1 MEREIDLQ
9 FIYCISFGY
18 KERNQ
23 LEDHR
28 DSFVFKCS
36 LDFIILKNGGKMEK
50 EKLGAIPHHSRIQK
64 EGVLLKH
71 MACSDLTA
79 ELGRTT
85 ALRQNRTVND
95 FITQQTDR
103 GINLLVKCLSLFVS
117 RFTKREY

>member
-1 MEREIDLQ
+1 
-9 FIYCISFGY
+9 
-18 KERNQ
+18 
-23 LEDHR
+23 
-28 DSFVFKCS
+28 
-36 LDFIILKNGGKMEK
+36 MEK

-103 GINLLVKCLSLFVS
+103 GINLLIKCLSLFVS
-117 RFTKREY
+117 RFTKREH